1 MRIKHIH
8 TSSGFVKINNFM
20 ATYVI
25 KGGLSSIRSSSDL
38 IISTI
43 TNDFDNNT
51 NIRYVR
57 SGSSSPQQS
66 PQQQNTLPNP
76 VVDKS
81 TINQT
86 ISTVIQNAI
95 SSSSISLGGYTQ
107 IKCNFGTNLADYIC
121 NSNIPFWQIS
131 DVI

>member
-1 MRIKHIH
+1 
-8 TSSGFVKINNFM
+8 M

-81 TINQT
+81 TINHT

-95 SSSSISLGGYTQ
+95 SSSSISLGSYTQ
-107 IKCNFGTNLADYIC
+107 IKCNFGMNLTDYIC